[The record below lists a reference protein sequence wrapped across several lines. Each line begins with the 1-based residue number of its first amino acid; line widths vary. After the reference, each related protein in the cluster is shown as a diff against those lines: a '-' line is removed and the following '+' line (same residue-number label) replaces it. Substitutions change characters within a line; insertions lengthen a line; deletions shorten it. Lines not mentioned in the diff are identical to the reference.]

1 MPTRPKK
8 GTTVH
13 LPSDVEA
20 FLASRGARPD
30 RGGSDRCWSQE
41 LAKNL
46 NFLEAVLDS
55 TNIRLDK
62 SSQRAALDLI
72 GEPWSWELEDLLLME
87 ARFKLVSS
95 LAETLKAYGLSSQP
109 FLAAIAKLSLLE
121 RLRLLDL
128 KKLELHLRE
137 GAAPPQAD

>member
-1 MPTRPKK
+1 SRDGRRGTKASLSRAKPDLHSSSPPDTIAATDPQPAAKGWLVSRVRGTGSRMPTRRPKK

-46 NFLEAVLDS
+46 NFLEAVLEA

-72 GEPWSWELEDLLLME
+72 GEPWAWELEDLLLME
-87 ARFKLVSS
+87 ARF
-95 LAETLKAYGLSSQP
+95 
-109 FLAAIAKLSLLE
+109 
-121 RLRLLDL
+121 
-128 KKLELHLRE
+128 
-137 GAAPPQAD
+137 